1 MDTNKKL
8 LEINNKIDNLKNELF
23 KLEREKFKLKTDLIY
38 SVGQCFNRGNYYYK
52 TLSINKKDRIIEAI
66 CITYEDEEYGIAY
79 LPFLG
84 FNYVNE
90 GSLISS
96 ELFEKLYKEVMSKIS
111 K

>member
-1 MDTNKKL
+1 MNNNKQL

-23 KLEREKFKLKTDLIY
+23 KLEQEKFKLKTNLIY
-38 SVGQCFNRGNYYYK
+38 SIGQCFNRGNYYYK
-52 TLSINKKDRIIEAI
+52 TLSINNKDRIIEAI

-90 GSLISS
+90 GSLLSS
-96 ELFEKLYKEVMSKIS
+96 ELFEKLYKEVMEKIS

>member
-1 MDTNKKL
+1 MNNKEL
-8 LEINNKIDNLKNELF
+8 LELDSKINNLKNELF
-23 KLEREKFKLKTDLIY
+23 KLEEMKFKLKTDLIY

-96 ELFEKLYKEVMSKIS
+96 ELFEKLYKEVMNKIC

>member
-1 MDTNKKL
+1 MNNKEL
-8 LEINNKIDNLKNELF
+8 LELDSKINNLKNELF
-23 KLEREKFKLKTDLIY
+23 KLEEMKFKLKTDLIY

-96 ELFEKLYKEVMSKIS
+96 ELFEKLYKEVMEKIS

>member
-1 MDTNKKL
+1 MNNKEL
-8 LEINNKIDNLKNELF
+8 LELDSKINNLKNELF
-23 KLEREKFKLKTDLIY
+23 KLEEMKFKLKTDLIY

-96 ELFEKLYKEVMSKIS
+96 ELFEKLYKEIMSKIS